1 MSKDKRLIG
10 VSPIIDE
17 QKAFRDFF
25 NHYYPRLLRFALFI
39 LKSDV
44 LAEEV
49 VSDVF
54 VKVWKNWKRI
64 LDIDNLDSYM
74 FTSVRN
80 QSLSYLKMRNLE
92 LLPLN
97 QSVESSLINKTHP
110 ESELLDKELIIKVEE
125 AIQKLPPKCQMIF
138 RLSRDEGFK
147 YDEVAQILNIS
158 KSTVK
163 NQMAIALKKI
173 KIELSSYFGVEGN
186 KNYKFL
192 ISLFLAL

>member
-1 MSKDKRLIG
+1 MSKDKKLIG
-10 VSPIIDE
+10 VFPVKDD
-17 QKAFRDFF
+17 QKAFRVFF
-25 NHYYPRLLRFALFI
+25 KHYYPRLLRFALFI

-54 VKVWKNWKRI
+54 VKVWKNWKRV
-64 LDIDNLDSYM
+64 LEIDNIDSYM

-97 QSVESSLINKTHP
+97 QSVKSFLINKTHP
-110 ESELLDKELIIKVEE
+110 ESELLSKELIIKVEE
-125 AIQKLPPKCQMIF
+125 AVQKLPPKCQMIF
-138 RLSRDEGFK
+138 RLSRDEGFT
-147 YDEVAQILNIS
+147 YDEVARILNIS

-163 NQMAIALKKI
+163 NQMTIALKKI
-173 KIELSSYFGVEGN
+173 KLELSSYFGVDKD

-192 ISLFLAL
+192 MSIFLAL